1 MLEFI
6 CFTAFI
12 ILCAAV
18 FFCVGYQAGRGD
30 GNIKAR
36 WEMLDR
42 YEDELNGYYASL
54 QKYERTLKDLQCRL
68 ENEVR

>member
-6 CFTAFI
+6 GFMAFI
-12 ILCAAV
+12 ILSAV
-18 FFCVGYQAGRGD
+18 IFFSAGYQAGRGD

-42 YEDELNGYYASL
+42 HEDELNGYYASL

>member
-6 CFTAFI
+6 GFMTFI
-12 ILCAAV
+12 IIPAAIIYSI
-18 FFCVGYQAGRGD
+18 GYYAGRGD

-54 QKYERTLKDLQCRL
+54 QEYERTLKNLQCRL
-68 ENEVR
+68 ESEAR